1 MSTHF
6 RAYFCTALRNWD
18 KKRGKYL
25 PFWIHFLSPL
35 VAAKTGKIFVKKG
48 GEILSQFWGWN
59 VYGHQAQCLA
69 VTEATQWS
77 TPGTQARNLNA
88 QAVTINC
95 GTRIQLE
102 VSRDSCLIRTWTFAT
117 NLKKLSART
126 RLAQMDTTWRKM
138 QLSSLSAQFWSS
150 CRGISVVRSTT
161 RETGDQRSKFKPG
174 LGQAVVTWLPDR
186 CPRNAYTPR
195 Y

>member
-1 MSTHF
+1 M
-6 RAYFCTALRNWD
+6 
-18 KKRGKYL
+18 
-25 PFWIHFLSPL
+25 
-35 VAAKTGKIFVKKG
+35 AAKTGKIFVKKKG
-48 GEILSQFWGWN
+48 DIFGDKLCMDIRHSALQWLRRLS
-59 VYGHQAQCLA
+59 
-69 VTEATQWS
+69 EAHRALRL
-77 TPGTQARNLNA
+77 GTWIA

-117 NLKKLSART
+117 NLKKLSARA

-161 RETGDQRSKFKPG
+161 REAGDQRSKFKPG

-186 CPRNAYTPR
+186 CPRNAYNPR